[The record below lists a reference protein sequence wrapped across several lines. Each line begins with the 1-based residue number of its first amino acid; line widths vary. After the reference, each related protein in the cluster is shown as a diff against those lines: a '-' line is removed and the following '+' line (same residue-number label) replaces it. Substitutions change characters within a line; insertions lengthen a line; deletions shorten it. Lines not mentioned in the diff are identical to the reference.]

1 MADINY
7 NENWIGYTLGF
18 SQANIERIAAGSG
31 VPWRF
36 LAARVGALL
45 QSSEGGPI
53 MGPPGGMP
61 QLRGETREIGSED
74 LGREVP
80 QSRSVAVAGNASGQ
94 VRRVTPHSNANGKL
108 KPKPGLLLLQFL
120 TDNGKARIGEAIK
133 SIQDSHPKIKTNAVR
148 SAVERYFKTGNIKRA
163 ADGAITIT
171 ASGKNL
177 LNNNGVRTMSAESK
191 HRISVAQ
198 KRRYKAKNA
207 APAAPPEPGSLKQ
220 TLREFMSTVTT
231 PLTPKQVSIRFKA
244 AYPNVKFNPQQL
256 RNSLY
261 WSARGG
267 HIFRSKGG
275 GYSVGRDNG
284 NGNQLQTKLNEIFP
298 THGRKA
304 PTRDLVMS
312 VVRGAN
318 GPLKRV
324 DVVKLVHKQ
333 YPKLTPKSIH
343 NALENGSR
351 KGFFRRSDA
360 GYTIGKAETK
370 LRSLAAAA

>member
-1 MADINY
+1 M
-7 NENWIGYTLGF
+7 
-18 SQANIERIAAGSG
+18 
-31 VPWRF
+31 
-36 LAARVGALL
+36 
-45 QSSEGGPI
+45 
-53 MGPPGGMP
+53 
-61 QLRGETREIGSED
+61 
-74 LGREVP
+74 GREVP
-80 QSRSVAVAGNASGQ
+80 QSGSVAVAGNTSSQ
-94 VRRVTPHSNANGKL
+94 VRRVAAHSNANGKL

-120 TDNGKARIGEAIK
+120 TDKGKVRIGEAIK
-133 SIQDSHPKIKTNAVR
+133 GIQDSHPKIKTNAVR

-171 ASGKNL
+171 ASGKSL

-198 KRRYKAKNA
+198 KRRYKVKN
-207 APAAPPEPGSLKQ
+207 AAPPEPGSLKQ

-275 GYSVGRDNG
+275 GYSVGRSDRNGSSG

-360 GYTIGKAETK
+360 GYTIGKAEAK
-370 LRSLAAAA
+370 PRSLAAAA